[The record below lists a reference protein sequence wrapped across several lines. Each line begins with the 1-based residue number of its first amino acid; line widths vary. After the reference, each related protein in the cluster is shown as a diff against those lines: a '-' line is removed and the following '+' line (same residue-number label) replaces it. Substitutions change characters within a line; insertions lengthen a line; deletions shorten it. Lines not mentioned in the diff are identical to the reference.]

1 MPIKN
6 PSLGWEKLQDVL
18 YRDRDLCQLQFP
30 VNTENKVV
38 FSTGLVAVAAGD
50 GSIEVCQYTGQS
62 IAKIDVKSLPAEVV
76 QYEFDT
82 EDEGSMV
89 IAMTDRIRV
98 YFNWVPLQFQDY
110 LLPDE
115 VEDTIWDYKNRSAVL
130 LSSQDLYHFDGME
143 LVRVCENK
151 EHFTLLTKNHWHSNR
166 DLVVLLDVDDIFHFD
181 LRSKRLVKE
190 AANES
195 WHSVLISPQSF
206 VCLYNAKSYE
216 IKIYKHD
223 TVRLMEFKLDS
234 HPSLI
239 AWCGDDTI
247 ACCFTEEE
255 IKLYGPD
262 SCSIAFWYPE
272 ELVTIQTDAHGLR
285 VVTKERVRL
294 ISKVSHQTAN
304 VFLMG
309 STEPG
314 SILLDSVSLL
324 STQAP
329 RAVEN
334 LKIINLDQGVA
345 ECLDAARDELE
356 PYWQKKLLSA
366 AVFGK
371 SSLSKEA
378 QRSDQF
384 VDTCDKLR
392 VLNML
397 TESGIIL
404 TVNRLESLGIDVL
417 LNLLMKTGKFYECI
431 SVCHFLKL
439 KNKLP
444 KVFASWGKAKIISSS
459 DLEDKVIFN
468 SILKLAD
475 SLSVKLPMAEVG
487 MVAFREGRP
496 TLAKDLVV
504 KETLPEIE
512 FPALFDL
519 DEHELAL
526 KKAKDY
532 GNPEM
537 TLSVLLKLREQLTTT
552 QFMKLIL
559 LIMRDDQL
567 FAYYCR
573 NDNSF
578 LIDYYRQSDQID
590 ELAFQLL
597 IQGKNNNTP
606 GAFLPQVRDL
616 YARIVQ
622 DPLIKLDRD
631 VLERQIQLNEFQKQL
646 EQLHNVSFVDTSLD
660 NTIKKLIIH
669 RLDRPLASMLKKFKI
684 SDPKYYHIK
693 CGVLAQ
699 EQRFEDLYKFSQERK
714 SPIGYLPFFKCCL
727 QQKKK
732 KEAVVYVRMVS
743 GISYE
748 QRKEMYLNCSA
759 FQDAVQLASK
769 EKDVS
774 GLKEIYKLVPANEPQ
789 LRAFIT
795 ETMNKF

>member
-1 MPIKN
+1 MPVKN
-6 PSLGWEKLQDVL
+6 PSLGWEKLQDVF
-18 YRDRDLCQLQFP
+18 YRDRDLCPLKFP
-30 VNTENKVV
+30 VESDTKAV
-38 FSTGLVAVAAGD
+38 FSTALVAVTTGD
-50 GSIEVCQYTGQS
+50 SIGVYLYTGQY
-62 IAKIDVKSLPAEVV
+62 IAKIDFKSLPSEIV
-76 QYEFDT
+76 QYEFDF
-82 EDEGSMV
+82 EDEGSLV

-98 YFNWVPLQFQDY
+98 YHNWIPLQFQDFF
-110 LLPDE
+110 LPDD
-115 VEDTIWDYKNRSAVL
+115 VEDTIWDYKSRCAVL
-130 LSSQDLYHFDGME
+130 LSTQDLYHFDGIQ

-151 EHFTLLTKNHWHSNR
+151 EHYTLLTKNHWHSNKE
-166 DLVVLLDVDDIFHFD
+166 LVVLLDVDDIYHFN
-181 LRSKRLVKE
+181 LSSRELVKE
-190 AANES
+190 ASNES
-195 WHSVLISPQSF
+195 WHSVVISPQNF

-216 IKIYKHD
+216 IKIYKHN

-234 HPSLI
+234 HPNLI

-255 IKLYGPD
+255 VKLYGPD
-262 SCSIAFWYPE
+262 SSSIAFWYPE
-272 ELVTIQTDAHGLR
+272 EVFTIQTDTEGLR
-285 VVTKERVRL
+285 VITKERVRF
-294 ISKVSHQTAN
+294 ISKVTHQTAN

-371 SSLSKEA
+371 SSLTQEA
-378 QRSDQF
+378 QKSDQF

-404 TVNRLESLGIDVL
+404 TLNRLESLGIDTL
-417 LNLLMKTGKFYECI
+417 LKLLIKTGDFYGCV

-439 KNKLP
+439 RNKLS
-444 KVFASWGKAKIISSS
+444 KVFVSWGKAKILSSS
-459 DLEDKVIFN
+459 DLEDRVIFD
-468 SILKLAD
+468 SILKLAE
-475 SLSVKLPMAEVG
+475 SLPVKLPMAEVG
-487 MVAFREGRP
+487 LTAFREGRP
-496 TLAKDLVV
+496 SLAKDLVLR
-504 KETLPEIE
+504 EALPEIE
-512 FPALFDL
+512 FSALFDL

-537 TLSVLLKLREQLTTT
+537 TLSVLLKLREQLTTA

-559 LIMRDDQL
+559 LIMRSDQL

-573 NDNSF
+573 NDKSF
-578 LIDYYRQSDQID
+578 LIDYYRQSDQTD
-590 ELAFQLL
+590 ELAFQLWA
-597 IQGKNNNTP
+597 QGKNNNTP
-606 GAFLPQVRDL
+606 SEFLPQVRDL
-616 YARIVQ
+616 YGRIVQ

-631 VLERQIQLNEFQKQL
+631 VLERQIQLIDFQKQL
-646 EQLHNVSFVDTSLD
+646 EQLHNVSIVDTSLD
-660 NTIKKLIIH
+660 DTIKTLIRH
-669 RLDRPLASMLKKFKI
+669 RLDRPLATVLKKFKVP
-684 SDPKYYHIK
+684 DQKYYHIK
-693 CGVLAQ
+693 CGVLAK

-714 SPIGYLPFFKCCL
+714 SPIGYLPFYKCCL
-727 QQKKK
+727 QQRKK
-732 KEAVVYVRMVS
+732 KEAVVYVRMVT
-743 GISYE
+743 GIPYE
-748 QRKEMYLNCSA
+748 KRLEMYLNCSA
-759 FQDAVQLASK
+759 FQDAIQLASK

-774 GLKEIYKLVPANEPQ
+774 SLKDIYRLVPANEPQ

-795 ETMNKF
+795 DTMNKL